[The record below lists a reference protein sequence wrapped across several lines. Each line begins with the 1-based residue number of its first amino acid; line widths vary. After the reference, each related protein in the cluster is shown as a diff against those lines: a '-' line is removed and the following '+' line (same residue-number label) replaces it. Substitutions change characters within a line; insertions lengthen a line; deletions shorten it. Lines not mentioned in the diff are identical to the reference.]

1 MNFKKIADTSF
12 KFSCRLFSTTEN
24 KEVSSAN
31 NLILDDDLTAKS
43 SMYIQKIAV
52 LELNL
57 VGLQR

>member
-12 KFSCRLFSTTEN
+12 KFSCRLFSTAEN

-31 NLILDDDLTAKS
+31 NLILDDDSSAKS
-43 SMYIQKIAV
+43 FMYIQKIAV

>member
-12 KFSCRLFSTTEN
+12 KFSCRLCSTTEN

-31 NLILDDDLTAKS
+31 NLILDDDSSAKS
-43 SMYIQKIAV
+43 FMYIQKIAV